1 MAAGITVRKD
11 GKAEAA
17 YALKPAWHKMGTVVD
32 HAMTSEEAMTL
43 AGLDWPVVSRPLF
56 FDGAGLP
63 CPDGEQP
70 EARKTPG
77 FIANVRKDNGLVLGV
92 VSDQYKIIQNSEAF
106 AFTDSLVQDK
116 VLRYESCGSLW
127 GGRAVWILA
136 RRPEV
141 DKVVGADEQHRY
153 ILFVNYHDGSGACT
167 VMPTSVRVECQNLLN
182 IALAIAKEN
191 EKLRIVHTGDLA
203 KKVDAARVILGL
215 VDEQFDGYIDVA
227 RALVKKQVRAE
238 ALKEYIAEC
247 LPIADNAGDKTKER
261 IERERAAVVNL
272 FDHETNAKPGVVGTA
287 WAAFNAV
294 TLWADHF
301 TAVRSTGSVDG
312 DRERRFAAAALND
325 GARAKFKA
333 DAFRI
338 AAREF
343 AGIEL
348 EAAAV

>member
-32 HAMTSEEAMTL
+32 HAMTSEEAMTI

-92 VSDQYKIIQNSEAF
+92 VSDTYKVIQNSEAF
-106 AFTDSLVQDK
+106 KFTDSLVMDK
-116 VLRYESCGSLW
+116 VIRYESCGSLW

-136 RRPEV
+136 RSPKV
-141 DKVVGADEQHRY
+141 DKIGTDEQHRY
-153 ILFVNYHDGSGACT
+153 ILFVNYHDGTGACT
-167 VMPTSVRVECQNLLN
+167 VMPTSVRVECQNMLN
-182 IALAIAKEN
+182 MALAVAKEN
-191 EKLRIVHTGDLA
+191 EKLRIVHTGNLA
-203 KKVDAARVILGL
+203 AKVEAARVILGL
-215 VDEQFDGYIDVA
+215 VDEQFDGYTEIA
-227 RALVKKQVRAE
+227 RALVKKQIRAE
-238 ALKEYIAEC
+238 ALNEYVEEC
-247 LPIADNAGDKTKER
+247 LPVASDAGNKTKER
-261 IERERAAVVNL
+261 VERDRAAVVNL
-272 FDHETNAKPGVVGTA
+272 FDHETNTREGVAGTA

-294 TLWADHF
+294 TLWSDHF

-312 DRERRFAAAALND
+312 DRERRFAALTLSD
-325 GARAKFKA
+325 GAKAKFKA
-333 DAFRI
+333 DAFKI

-343 AGIEL
+343 AGVEI
-348 EAAAV
+348 